1 MRYFDNTNPRKNRKI
16 THFADEITIVIG
28 GKKQN
33 IRKMIAKASEDTGIY
48 EQIEKYGIDVNT
60 QPSIEETVMDFT
72 AIKGDL
78 RTAIERGMAAKEMFK
93 RLPIDVRKEFNND
106 ENLFMEQGVDWMN
119 KVHQQIIEKQ
129 KAAQQAA
136 QQTAQQQSTTKE
148 GE

>member
-1 MRYFDNTNPRKNRKI
+1 MRYFDTTNPRKNRKI
-16 THFADEITIVIG
+16 THFENEITITIG

-60 QPSIEETVMDFT
+60 QPTIEETVMDFT

-93 RLPIDVRKEFNND
+93 RLPINVRKEFNND
-106 ENLFMEQGVDWMN
+106 ENLFMEQGVAWMD
-119 KVHQQIIEKQ
+119 KKYQEFIEKQ
-129 KAAQQAA
+129 KATQKI
-136 QQTAQQQSTTKE
+136 QQQPTK

>member
-16 THFADEITIVIG
+16 THFADEITITIG

-60 QPSIEETVMDFT
+60 PISVEETVMDFT
-72 AIKGDL
+72 EMAGDL
-78 RTAIERGMAAKEMFK
+78 RTVMEKGMLAKEMFK
-93 RLPIDVRKEFNND
+93 RLPLSVRKEFNND
-106 ENLFMEQGVDWMN
+106 EELFMREGVNWMN
-119 KVHQQIIEKQ
+119 NQNKIIQEKLAKQKEQQIQ
-129 KAAQQAA
+129 PQP
-136 QQTAQQQSTTKE
+136 KE